1 MRLRPSRA
9 GEEAALGAAAH
20 DAFRVNEPDSWV
32 QYFVQHSS
40 RAPADTLVAEI
51 DGEMVGH
58 ATALRLSMRFRGAE
72 LAVRGLSAVAVLPHF
87 RRRGVADKLVRAW
100 IARFQR
106 DGEPFLLLMPF
117 SVRFYRKYGFGIVEE
132 LDLLRV
138 APQQLPP
145 SPLRQHVRR
154 ARLPDDQGI
163 IEGIYA
169 RWREG
174 QSGALARDEYWWKG
188 RIFPRVPEAA
198 IYETSGYILYEI
210 PGAPILPSA
219 HCLVREIVATTPD
232 AFRGLVGFLE
242 ALGEQFARV
251 ELLVP
256 RGQGAILLEDVPVVP
271 ESSHYKLAAWG
282 MTGAMARLTHVP
294 RALALH
300 PGRSRGRIG
309 LDVEGQAWDVSFDGR
324 GAHARPGS
332 DARRRL
338 ALTPE
343 RLAQVYFGTAA
354 ASDLHA
360 RGFAGGDLAAARIL
374 DEAFAG
380 PPPFL
385 GRLNYF

>member
-1 MRLRPSRA
+1 MRLRRSRA
-9 GEEAALGAAAH
+9 GEEAALGAAAY
-20 DAFRVNEPDSWV
+20 DAFRLNEPDSWV
-32 QYFVQHSS
+32 QYFIQHTS

-100 IARFQR
+100 ISRFER
-106 DGEPFLLLMPF
+106 DGEPFFLLMPF
-117 SVRFYRKYGFGIVEE
+117 SVRFYRKFGFGVVEE
-132 LDLLRV
+132 LDIVRV
-138 APQQLPP
+138 APRQLPA

-154 ARLPDDQGI
+154 ARLPDDQGT

-174 QSGALARDEYWWKG
+174 QSGALARDPYWWKG

-198 IYETSGYILYEI
+198 IYQTSGYILYEV
-210 PGAPILPSA
+210 PAAPILPSA
-219 HCLVREIVATTPD
+219 HCLVREIVATTPE
-232 AFRGLVGFLE
+232 AFRGLLGFLE
-242 ALGEQFARV
+242 ALGEQFALV
-251 ELLVP
+251 ELFLP
-256 RGQGAILLEDVPVVP
+256 RGRGASLLEDVSVVP

-309 LDVEGQAWDVSFDGR
+309 LDTGGKAWDVSFDAR
-324 GAHARPGS
+324 GAHAQAGS

-338 ALTPE
+338 ALSPE
-343 RLAQVYFGTAA
+343 RLAQVYFGTVS

-360 RGFAGGDLAAARIL
+360 WGFATGDPAAARIL

-380 PPPFL
+380 PPLFL